1 MASPSYG
8 IDVVALA
15 LAVLLAAALVFLLAQ
30 IVPQLTDLMR
40 VPPPLSGTR

>member
-1 MASPSYG
+1 MASPFYG

-15 LAVLLAAALVFLLAQ
+15 IAVLLAAALVFLLAQ
-30 IVPQLTDLMR
+30 IVPQLTDLMM